1 MISRNARGVV
11 GAVVGVAVLSLVATG
26 CADVPERTT
35 AHAVVDRPAG
45 ADPVVSGPEEN
56 AEPVALVRNFVERSG
71 NPLAAKTFLTEGA
84 RAAYPA
90 DGPPTIIE
98 DTFSVVPSVVPA
110 ADSEST
116 VEQTVVLRAD
126 SVGRLD
132 GAMAFVP
139 AQGKLEYLVKVRR
152 QQNGQWR
159 IEDPPTI
166 VMIRQDD
173 FVDAYTAATL
183 YFLDPSVRAPVPD
196 VRYVRAESQRE
207 LTARAVIDLLLAGPS
222 ETVRDSVRTFL
233 PEDAGLSSNV
243 VIASDGALLVPLT
256 RIGELSERDRRLV
269 AAQIVLSLREATPN
283 RVRLKVD
290 GQDLVPGQGDFR
302 AADFG
307 AYDAVTDP
315 VAKLSGMV
323 AAGGRLRTLAGGT
336 DQPSLAAYDGLTV
349 SSAAQS
355 VDGRSIAIV
364 ADTGAGRK
372 LWLGT
377 LGETPI
383 EVFSAGRLTRP
394 AWLLAD
400 EAGNS
405 NEVWTVQDGA
415 VVVRLVRTG
424 AGWSRAG
431 VNATELVPFGTI
443 TDLRLSRDGTR
454 VAVVANGQLVMASV
468 VRTSDSVAIKS
479 PRRLQQGL
487 LTGVVG
493 VDWQSQTKLV
503 VATSQS
509 PLPVVRMSVD
519 GMTLEPYTS
528 SNLTGKVTAI
538 TAARNRPVVVTD
550 ERGMSTASQPGDLW
564 RAYAPDEGPGSIPFY
579 PS

>member
-1 MISRNARGVV
+1 MTSGNGRGLV
-11 GAVVGVAVLSLVATG
+11 GVLAGVAVLSLFTTG
-26 CADVPERTT
+26 CANVPERTT

-45 ADPVVSGPEEN
+45 ADPVVSGPQEN
-56 AEPVALVRNFVERSG
+56 AEPVSLVRDFVERSG
-71 NPLAAKTFLTEGA
+71 SPLAAKTFLTDA
-84 RAAYPA
+84 TRAAYSA

-98 DTFSVVPSVVPA
+98 DTFSVVPSEVPE
-110 ADSEST
+110 ADSESST
-116 VEQTVVLRAD
+116 EQTVVLRAQ
-126 SVGRLD
+126 SLGRLD

-139 AQGKLEYLVKVRR
+139 AQGPLEYLVKVRR

-159 IEDPPTI
+159 IEDPPPVVVITED
-166 VMIRQDD
+166 QFDE
-173 FVDAYTAATL
+173 AYSAATL
-183 YFLDPSVRAPVPD
+183 YFFDPSVRAPVPD
-196 VRYVRAESQRE
+196 VRYVRAESQHE

-243 VIASDGALLVPLT
+243 VIAADGALLVPLT
-256 RIGELSERDRRLV
+256 RIGELTERDRRLV

-323 AAGGRLRTLAGGT
+323 VAGGRLRALAGGT

-349 SSAAQS
+349 STAAQS
-355 VDGRSIAIV
+355 VDGRGIAIV
-364 ADTGAGRK
+364 SDTGTGRK

-377 LGETPI
+377 LGETPV

-394 AWLLAD
+394 TWLLAD

-424 AGWSRAG
+424 TGWTRAG
-431 VNATELVPFGTI
+431 VNATELMPYGAI

-454 VAVVANGQLVMASV
+454 VAVVADGELVVASG
-468 VRTSDSVAIKS
+468 VRTPDAVAIQS
-479 PRRLQQGL
+479 PRQLQQDE

-493 VDWQSQTKLV
+493 VDWQSQTRLL
-503 VATSQS
+503 VATSRS
-509 PLPVVRMSVD
+509 PLPVARVSVD
-519 GMTLEPYTS
+519 GMELEPYTS

-564 RAYAPDEGPGSIPFY
+564 RAYAPDEGPGSVPFY
-579 PS
+579 PG